1 MEKKE
6 PISFWNREL
15 RIPWQAAALVV
26 LLLVGL
32 PIFGW
37 MKLTA
42 EPEMHKAAEEQ
53 IGQDREDR
61 LIVMS
66 GGAYYESE
74 LREGWGGAQ

>member
-1 MEKKE
+1 MDRKE

-15 RIPWQAAALVV
+15 RIPWQAATLVL

-32 PIFGW
+32 PVFGW

-42 EPEMHKAAEEQ
+42 VPETQKAAAKQ
-53 IGQDREDR
+53 HRHDREDR

-66 GGAYYESE
+66 GGTYYESE
-74 LREGWGGAQ
+74 LREGWGEAR